1 MTDTHEGRA
10 PEARSTTGDARQRN
24 MIGRSAAFAEVERQI
39 QRIAGTCAPVLIEG
53 ETGCGKE
60 LAARAIHY
68 LSLRCNRPFVP
79 VNCGA
84 VAENLIESEL
94 FGHARGAFT
103 DARTARTGL
112 VAQAH
117 LGTLFLDEIDALSTR
132 AQVAMLRFLQDQRYR
147 PVGQSTELAC
157 DTRILAAS
165 NRPLEP
171 LAERGE
177 FRKDLLY
184 RLNVVVLRIPPL
196 RERRE
201 DIELL
206 ARHFFERYCR
216 QYGFEDR
223 RLHRDTLAWME
234 AQPWPGNIRELEN
247 TVHRLVL
254 MGESGEPRET
264 GPRGA
269 AQAQAKGDF
278 HSAKRRAV
286 ETFERTYLVKVL
298 EETHG
303 NVSEAARLAHKE
315 RRALG
320 RLIKKHGIDTA
331 GYRG

>member
-1 MTDTHEGRA
+1 
-10 PEARSTTGDARQRN
+10 
-24 MIGRSAAFAEVERQI
+24 MIGCSAAFHEVERQI
-39 QRIAGTCAPVLIEG
+39 ERIAGTSAPVLIEG

-68 LSLRCNRPFVP
+68 LSPRCNRPFVP
-79 VNCGA
+79 INCGA
-84 VAENLIESEL
+84 VAESLIESEL

-103 DARTARTGL
+103 DAKAARTGL

-117 LGTLFLDEIDALSTR
+117 LGTLFLDEIDALSAR

-147 PVGQSTELAC
+147 PVGESSELVC

-165 NRPLEP
+165 NRPLDQ

-184 RLNVVVLRIPPL
+184 RLNIVVLRIPAL

-201 DIELL
+201 DIEPL
-206 ARHFFERYCR
+206 ARHFLDRYSR
-216 QYGFEDR
+216 QYGIEGR
-223 RLHRDTLAWME
+223 RLHRETLAWME

-254 MGESGEPRET
+254 MGECEEPRPT
-264 GPRGA
+264 GAEAVPSGSSN
-269 AQAQAKGDF
+269 GDF
-278 HSAKRRAV
+278 HSAKRRAI
-286 ETFERTYLVKVL
+286 ETFERSYLVKVL
-298 EETHG
+298 AETNG
-303 NVSEAARLAHKE
+303 NVSKAARLAHKE